1 MLPLTMFEIHEAK
14 VASGGKKKPDPE
26 VAQSGALSWPAPE
39 PTSEF
44 TGPAVTDLVEAI
56 SAEHMNEAKMDHRL
70 LRDGV
75 SFLVSLPTH

>member
-1 MLPLTMFEIHEAK
+1 MFEIHEAK
-14 VASGGKKKPDPE
+14 VASGGKKPDPE
-26 VAQSGALSWPAPE
+26 VAQRGALSWPAPD

-44 TGPAVTDLVEAI
+44 TGPSVTDLVEAI
-56 SAEHMNEAKMDHRL
+56 SAEDMNEATRDHRL